1 MNYCILLCHQ
11 IGVDPK
17 KIVLEKMDIS
27 AKKYPIDKAKGR
39 STKYNKL

>member
-11 IGVDPK
+11 IEVDPK
-17 KIVLEKMDIS
+17 EIILEKLEIS
-27 AKKYPIDKAKGR
+27 SKKYPIEKSKGI

>member
-11 IGVDPK
+11 IVVDPK
-17 KIVLEKMDIS
+17 QIVLEKMKIS
-27 AKKYPIDKAKGR
+27 ERKYPIEKSKGV